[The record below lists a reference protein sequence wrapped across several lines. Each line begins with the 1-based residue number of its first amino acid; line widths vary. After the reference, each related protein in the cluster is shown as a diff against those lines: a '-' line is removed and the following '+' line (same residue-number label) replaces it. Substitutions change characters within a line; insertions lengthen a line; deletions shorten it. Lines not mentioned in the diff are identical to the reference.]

1 MPDVSRVI
9 LDSLGSEGVSVFF
22 MVPGK
27 MINGFMSNY
36 RAAEPGNHPR
46 IAPVIAAAEG
56 GAAAMADGYARAAET
71 FGVVVALDGPGV
83 ANAVGGLV
91 NAAADRSPVLLL
103 SGHVPTG
110 FDAHD
115 ALQDVTPT
123 GLDIAAMLTPV
134 TSSALQ
140 VRDARHPI
148 RYWNRTL
155 RKLVEQP
162 TRPAYLSYAADVL
175 FAETREPALATGSLS
190 GPRVIGDRRDL
201 DRVVSVLNRSG
212 SVAVLLGSH
221 AGNKAVRRLMTRLSE
236 VYGIPVGC
244 TVDAKGAFTETHPNS
259 LGVYGYSG
267 NPRAIDLFT
276 RQPPETVLLLGCRPS
291 QWNTNGWDP
300 AIGGARHVIEVTS
313 DLEDLGNFAPGSDT
327 LVWDEE
333 SFLRHWESTLRETAE
348 AGAVFPDNARLR
360 ERAARTPL
368 HEPLPDADPA
378 HALHPARAVR
388 MLNTWLPD
396 RVCVVDSGN
405 HRSFATHYWTTAVD
419 AGFHSS
425 TSMGVMGWAF
435 GAAIGVSFAREK
447 PCLVITGDGC
457 ALMNGM
463 EIQTAVRYG
472 RDIVYAIFDNSSYGA
487 TYMNNK
493 QNLPELSV
501 LPGHDWAKFAEA
513 VGANGFRVNSADE
526 LDTVL
531 QKIKDVHGVH
541 VLHILVDRDAATPA
555 RTYRAN
561 LKAFEQ
567 AKSGSGA

>member
-1 MPDVSRVI
+1 MPDVARVI
-9 LDSLGSEGVSVFF
+9 LDSLGDEGVSVFF

-36 RAAEPGNHPR
+36 RAAEPENHPR
-46 IAPVIAAAEG
+46 VSPVIAAAEG
-56 GAAAMADGYARAAET
+56 GAAMMADGYARAAET
-71 FGVVVALDGPGV
+71 FGVVIALDGPGV
-83 ANAVGGLV
+83 ANTVGGLV
-91 NAAADRSPVLLL
+91 NAAADRSAVLLL

-140 VRDARHPI
+140 VRDRRHPV

-162 TRPAYLSYAADVL
+162 SRPAYLSYAADVL
-175 FAETREPALATGSLS
+175 AAETTETAVSTGSLS
-190 GPRVIGDRRDL
+190 RPRVVGDRREI
-201 DRVVSVLNRSG
+201 DRVVSALNGSR

-221 AGNKAVRRLMTRLSE
+221 ANKKAVRRLLTGLSDT
-236 VYGIPVGC
+236 YGIPVGC

-267 NPRAIDLFT
+267 NPRAIELFT

-300 AIGGARHVIEVTS
+300 GIGDARHVVEVTS
-313 DLEDLGNFAPGSDT
+313 DLEDIGCFAPGSDT
-327 LVWDEE
+327 LVCDEE
-333 SFLRHWESTLRETAE
+333 TFLQHWAESLREAAA
-348 AGAVFPDNARLR
+348 AGPVFPDNADLR
-360 ERAARTPL
+360 ARAARIPL
-368 HEPLPDADPA
+368 HDPVPDEPTDAP
-378 HALHPARAVR
+378 HPARAVR
-388 MLNTWLPD
+388 ILNRWLSD

-405 HRSFATHYWTTAVD
+405 HRSFATHYWTTDID

-435 GAAIGVSFAREK
+435 GAAIGVSFAREE

-463 EIQTAVRYG
+463 EIQTAVRY
-472 RDIVYAIFDNSSYGA
+472 RRNIIYAVFDNSSYGA

-501 LPGHDWAKFAEA
+501 LPGHDWAKFAES
-513 VGANGFRVNSADE
+513 VGANGYRVTSLDE
-526 LDTVL
+526 LDTVV
-531 QKIKDVHGVH
+531 QKVKDVDGVH
-541 VLHILVDRDAATPA
+541 VLHVLVDRDAATPA

-561 LKAFEQ
+561 LKAFER
-567 AKSGSGA
+567 AKSGSEA